1 MNEGKGNENNVKFI
15 SNTFGH
21 RGNLFDNNERKYK
34 VDDRQRDKKY
44 FSNTKKIITKI
55 NVG

>member
-1 MNEGKGNENNVKFI
+1 VNEGKGNENNVKFI